1 MNTDPLSNL
10 ATTFSLSIH
19 RSDCFSEKCAG
30 SSLQNLIEFILRERE
45 LMKRIKRGIIYARSV
60 PILYALL
67 L

>member
-30 SSLQNLIEFILRERE
+30 SSLQNLIEFI
-45 LMKRIKRGIIYARSV
+45 
-60 PILYALL
+60 P
-67 L
+67 